1 MKKLLPISVVIAI
14 LLWSLFAYQRVLVL
28 KENDVKV
35 CDVASSIGGFKY
47 LIGLSYSAEEMH
59 EMIMKTI
66 QLREMQLQYEQMQK
80 MRQTL

>member
-1 MKKLLPISVVIAI
+1 MAI

-35 CDVASSIGGFKY
+35 CEVVSSIGGFKY

-59 EMIMKTI
+59 AIIMKTI
-66 QLREMQLQYEQMQK
+66 QLRKMHLEYDKLQDMQK
-80 MRQTL
+80 TL